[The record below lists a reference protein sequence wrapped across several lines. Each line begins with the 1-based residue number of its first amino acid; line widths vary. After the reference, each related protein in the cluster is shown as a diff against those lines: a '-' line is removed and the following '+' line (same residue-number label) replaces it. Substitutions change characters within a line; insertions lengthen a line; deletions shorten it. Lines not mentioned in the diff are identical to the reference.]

1 MNTLEVSEYMNKKI
15 IYQIIFVFGLVVS
28 GYGVYEV
35 NDSDTS
41 ALSARFTASS
51 LTSSIGGNKFTESK
65 YGQPYVNQM
74 TKRIIEVQEKK
85 RMKGIFAIFAGLIIS
100 VFSVTRINKM
110 KQLVQYKSF
119 TPEQKQIEHD
129 KE

>member
-51 LTSSIGGNKFTESK
+51 LTSSIGGNKFTESR

-74 TKRIIEVQEKK
+74 TKRIIEVQEKNE
-85 RMKGIFAIFAGLIIS
+85 RNICYFCRPNNFSIFCYS
-100 VFSVTRINKM
+100 
-110 KQLVQYKSF
+110 
-119 TPEQKQIEHD
+119 H
-129 KE
+129 